1 MQSAAPDPGM
11 GRTRQEIVRAQL
23 ARTGVDVT
31 NAIRELREVLIG
43 LAAEIDALDGRVKE
57 LERNTP
63 AGLHGSG
70 GRNPAP

>member
-1 MQSAAPDPGM
+1 M
-11 GRTRQEIVRAQL
+11 GGRRAEIVRAQL
-23 ARTGVDVT
+23 ARTGVDWDKAVQ
-31 NAIRELREVLIG
+31 ELREVLIG
-43 LAAEIDALDGRVKE
+43 LATEIDALDGRVKE